1 MAKASKPKCYIAA
14 NLSADAKDA
23 KYGFL
28 NKDCELTGEIE
39 KADIIIYDLNHKP
52 ETWPLYAGLPSRNDE
67 AEVIF
72 TAMDDA
78 PHDDEHLELIKLC
91 FKEAHNYYPDVRC
104 EQSGLINEIKRT
116 VEMKRKVDQRANQ
129 QLVNRMAS
137 MTVQWQKGTSE

>member
-1 MAKASKPKCYIAA
+1 MTKTSKPKCYIAA

-28 NKDCELTGEIE
+28 NKECELTGEIE

-52 ETWPLYAGLPSRNDE
+52 ATWPLYAGLPPRNDE

-72 TAMDDA
+72 TSIDDA
-78 PHDDEHLELIKLC
+78 HDDEHLELIKLC
-91 FKEAHNYYPDVRC
+91 FNEARNYYPTVRC
-104 EQSGLINEIKRT
+104 EQSDLINEIKRT
-116 VEMKRKVDQRANQ
+116 IDMKRKVDQRANQ

-137 MTVQWQKGTSE
+137 MTVQWQKGNAE